1 MPESQNTEPATPTTP
16 SGGVRKLWKAFTA
29 RPDGGQ
35 VIVALLLAALGLGVV
50 LQVRVDPE
58 DQLEQARRGELVQ
71 ILSDL
76 NQRSQRL
83 AGEIAELEATRR
95 ELASGADSE
104 EAALEQTAA
113 RSRQLAILAGTASA
127 TGPGVV
133 VTIRDPGEQVRA
145 SHLLSAVQELRVA
158 GAEAMQLEGG
168 NGAAVRLGANSYFL
182 ESPEGLTVDG
192 VVLRRPYV
200 LTVIGSPGPLA
211 ESIRFAG
218 GIKEIVEEAE
228 VEEREELVVDTLRE
242 HATPQYARPATE
254 DD

>member
-1 MPESQNTEPATPTTP
+1 MPESHNTEPAAPATPR
-16 SGGVRKLWKAFTA
+16 GGLRRLGKALTA

-58 DQLEQARRGELVQ
+58 DQLEQARRTELVQ

-83 AGEIAELEATRR
+83 ESEIAELEATRR

-104 EAALEQTAA
+104 EAVLEQTAA
-113 RSRQLAILAGTASA
+113 RSRQLAVLAGTAPA

-133 VTIRDPGEQVRA
+133 VTISDPGERVRA
-145 SHLLSAVQELRVA
+145 SHLLSVVQELRVA
-158 GAEAMQLEGG
+158 GAEAMQIEGG
-168 NGAAVRLGANSYFL
+168 DGTAVRLGANSYFL

-200 LTVIGSPGPLA
+200 LTVIGSPGALT
-211 ESIRFAG
+211 ESVMFAG
-218 GIKEIVEEAE
+218 GTKEIVEEAE
-228 VEEREELVVDTLRE
+228 VEEHEELVVDTLRE